1 MPDATLV
8 RVSRTVLSV
17 AALLFLVLFVI
28 GTWHWP
34 LVGDAPLMHYVV
46 FLIRHGKLPY
56 RDILDPNMPGTYLL
70 EALVMRFMGPG
81 ALAWRIF
88 DLLLL
93 GAAGLAMVAICTQR
107 RWFAAVFGATLFAL
121 IHGRDGVAQLG
132 QRDLVLSVLLLFAYG
147 CLLQG
152 IRILKLERSSTW
164 SALVF
169 GLFLGLATTIK
180 PVAVVFLPPLLFLV
194 RREAAKSGSR
204 FSRYLYAAVL
214 GALLPWLAILAYLTR
229 FGLIRDF
236 LSTIFKLVPALT
248 AIGHRSLA
256 HLFLH
261 SISGTLLP
269 LVLLWLPMAYA
280 RRSVLTFERAA
291 LLVGVACG
299 LLCFYAQGKGY
310 PYHRYP
316 SEAFLLLLIGT
327 DIDAILLRR
336 QQQGNETSYMGW
348 IALAAL
354 YTGVLVIG
362 GGSLIHALR
371 QDWRNQ
377 DFNTLLAADLSQLG
391 GSRLSGHVQCLDMAD
406 GCIPELYNLRLVQA
420 TGSLYDCYML
430 SPQVSLASRLYYQER
445 FWKALQNDPPTVF
458 IVTNFDCGTSGYS
471 RLNRWPELSSY
482 LGKNYMLYT
491 ERSPTREVRWGS
503 SPSKPLG
510 YRVYVRDAAVPRS
523 ALAAPSAPR

>member
-1 MPDATLV
+1 MPDAKLV
-8 RVSRTVLSV
+8 QVSRTVLSV
-17 AALLFLVLFVI
+17 AALMFLVLFVI

-46 FLIRHGKLPY
+46 FLIQHGRLPY

-81 ALAWRIF
+81 AQAWRLF

-93 GAAGLAMVAICTQR
+93 AAAGLALLAICRPR
-107 RWFAAVFGATLFAL
+107 RWFAAVFAATLFAL
-121 IHGRDGVAQLG
+121 IHGRDGVVQLG
-132 QRDLVLSVLLLFAYG
+132 QRDLVMSVLLLFAYAG
-147 CLLQG
+147 LLQST
-152 IRILKLERSSTW
+152 KLSKLGRTFPW
-164 SALVF
+164 SALLF
-169 GLFLGLATTIK
+169 GLFIGLATTIK
-180 PVAVVFLPPLLFLV
+180 PIAIVFLPPLLLLAA
-194 RREAAKSGSR
+194 REARKNGIGS
-204 FSRYLYAAVL
+204 SRYAFASVL
-214 GALLPWLAILAYLTR
+214 GLLLPWLAILAYLVR
-229 FGLIRDF
+229 FGLVRDF
-236 LSTIFKLVPALT
+236 LQTLFKLVPALT

-256 HLFLH
+256 HLLLH
-261 SISGTLLP
+261 SISATLLP

-327 DIDAILLRR
+327 DIQAILLKR
-336 QQQGNETSYMGW
+336 QQGNDANYMGW
-348 IALAAL
+348 FALSAL
-354 YTGVLVIG
+354 YTGMLVVG

-377 DFNTLLAADLSQLG
+377 DFNTLLAADLNHLG

-406 GCIPELYNLRLVQA
+406 GCIPELYNLQLVQA

-430 SPQVSLASRLYYQER
+430 SPQVSLASRLYYRER
-445 FWKALQNDPPTVF
+445 FWKAIQDDPPAVF
-458 IVTNFDCGTSGYS
+458 IMTNFDCGPPGYS
-471 RLNRWPELSSY
+471 RLSRWPELSGY
-482 LGKNYMLYT
+482 LAKHYTLYA
-491 ERSPTREVRWGS
+491 ERSPAREVRWGS

-510 YRVYVRDAAVPRS
+510 YRVYVHHAPVFGS
-523 ALAAPSAPR
+523 ALAAQSVQR